1 MTDIAIRP
9 LQRTELPPSRVGA
22 VKPPL
27 SLADKSG
34 EIGLAV
40 ATAKFAG
47 DRYNNVVKA
56 KSANE
61 HAEFQGIAAA
71 EMEAFDT
78 FVVSKP
84 GASFEELE
92 AERNK
97 MVARIEAAGKKATTK
112 LAQQDNKNWM
122 LRNKGII
129 YNQTQTSM
137 EAIRT
142 RQALDVFNLH
152 RKNLITNFKDNELT
166 DLYGGQVESGLMTKE
181 FADAQLEG
189 DLDVMEAA
197 QSKVAVG
204 NASQV
209 GFEAWQATVTP
220 EDPDG
225 DLNIGFNTINAM
237 LGLTGAEKQDAESQM
252 KTRISN
258 RRAEAK
264 LEQGQAADAATDE
277 VNEKLNK
284 GEFDGIDA
292 FINSQDGITETQKN
306 KLITHANAFTKAVN
320 DAKEDTVTTDETN
333 ISIDRIIDDVR
344 NGRRTYEEGIA
355 AYSELASGIKASEG
369 ASNLDDIRRA
379 ADFSLNEA
387 TTRQVVKNG
396 QSVTGRMRAVE
407 IAMVNANTKLDD
419 AERLPLIAAIEA
431 RFFRYQTQLD
441 EWAIANN
448 DDPNFNEKY
457 QKQVNTL
464 FRPEIERVT
473 LSALQSF
480 LRVKETTQLTGVAR
494 FGKALSTIIGTTEEA
509 ALSRKRFKA
518 LGKHP
523 VFQTMT
529 AKEKDDAKKLFRSG
543 STLAEVVALL
553 EGE

>member
-1 MTDIAIRP
+1 MTDIAVRP
-9 LQRTELPPSRVGA
+9 LQRTELPPSRVGE

-56 KSANE
+56 KAANE

-84 GASFEELE
+84 GASFDELE

-396 QSVTGRMRAVE
+396 QAVTGRMRAVE

-419 AERLPLIAAIEA
+419 AERFPLIAAIEA
-431 RFFRYQTQLD
+431 RFFGYQTQLD
-441 EWAIANN
+441 EWAVKNF
-448 DDPNFNEKY
+448 DDSNFNEKY
-457 QKQVNTL
+457 QMQVNDL
-464 FRPEIERVT
+464 FRPEIEQVT
-473 LSALQSF
+473 LNAFERF
-480 LRVKETTQLTGVAR
+480 LRLSEETPV
-494 FGKALSTIIGTTEEA
+494 FGRGSKFLGTSEEA
-509 ALSRKRFKA
+509 ALARKRFKA
-518 LGKHP
+518 LEDHP
-523 VFQTMT
+523 VFQGMT
-529 AKEKDDAKKLFRSG
+529 SKEKDDANKLFRSG

-553 EGE
+553 EEE

>member
-1 MTDIAIRP
+1 MTDIAVRP
-9 LQRTELPPSRVGA
+9 LQRTELPPSRVGK
-22 VKPPL
+22 VKPPF
-27 SLADKSG
+27 SLADRSG
-34 EIGLAV
+34 EIGLAL

-47 DRYNNVVKA
+47 DRFNDVVAAKA
-56 KSANE
+56 ANE

-97 MVARIEAAGKKATTK
+97 MVARIETAGKKATTK
-112 LAQQDNKNWM
+112 SAQQSNKNWM
-122 LRNKGII
+122 LRNKSNIF
-129 YNQTQTSM
+129 NQTQTSM

-142 RQALDVFNLH
+142 RQALDIFNVH
-152 RKNLITNFKDNELT
+152 RKRLITNFKRNELT
-166 DLYGGQVESGLMTKE
+166 DLYGAHVAAHFMTKK
-181 FADAQLEG
+181 FADAQLAA
-189 DLDVMEAA
+189 DLDVLDVAER
-197 QSKVAVG
+197 KVFVG
-204 NASQV
+204 NASQI

-225 DLNIGFNTINAM
+225 DLNVGFDAINAIEK
-237 LGLTGAEKQDAESQM
+237 LTGAQRQDAESQT
-252 KTRISN
+252 KTRVSN
-258 RRAEAK
+258 RRAEIK
-264 LEQGQAADAATDE
+264 LEQGQAADAASDE

-306 KLITHANAFTKAVN
+306 TLITHAAAFTKAIN

-344 NGRRTYEEGIA
+344 NGRKDYEEGIA
-355 AYSELASGIKASEG
+355 AYSELASGVKASEG
-369 ASNLDDIRRA
+369 RGNLDDIRRA

-387 TTRQVVKNG
+387 TTKQVVKNG
-396 QSVTGRMRAVE
+396 QAVTSRMRAVD
-407 IAMVNANTKLDD
+407 IAMINADPKFND
-419 AERLPLIAAIEA
+419 AERRPLIAGIED
-431 RFFRYQTQLD
+431 RYFGYQTQLD
-441 EWAIANN
+441 EWAITNK

-457 QKQVNTL
+457 QKQVNAL

-473 LSALQSF
+473 LSMFQNFIIAGTPGTI
-480 LRVKETTQLTGVAR
+480 R
-494 FGKALSTIIGTTEEA
+494 GKQQRAFTVLSK
-509 ALSRKRFKA
+509 KRFKA
-518 LGKHP
+518 LEKHP
-523 VFQTMT
+523 VFQGMT
-529 AKEKDDAKKLFRSG
+529 AKEKDDAKTLFRSG